1 MLNMATSRIIL
12 TVLLWAVV
20 GVFVVAII
28 KGMRADQSWPQMVI
42 TAVSVTVV
50 GSFITLRRARGRQ
63 RN

>member
-20 GVFVVAII
+20 GVLVVAII